1 MDEYNEEDA
10 SPDIYSYHD
19 LMLVNP
25 ISLSD
30 DICRLFRHWEPFL
43 EWEVTNQL
51 LSEPATIIAL
61 CPEHVITLREF
72 NESIEYEDDALIPDD
87 PETWQELMILA
98 KNSRYGWKD

>member
-43 EWEVTNQL
+43 EWEVANQL

-72 NESIEYEDDALIPDD
+72 NESIGYEDDALIPDD